1 MDFCL
6 YKEIMNGILWLL
18 KLIITLRSTIKKLR
32 IEAVS
37 IDVRK
42 KVKDNVMSS
51 INVFLLLLSRENL
64 SSITYVKNSLIVV
77 PVHPWVLD
85 VWIHNLVFKRMNRQV
100 ALAIKNVVVTLQLRV
115 KDSNV
120 LRKMSNGKNF
130 IDEVVLILVVE
141 LNDNR
146 NKQELF
152 TIVVYTKNSNQDL
165 DLHLFVEPILIQMP
179 NIFNHKEGNQD
190 QIYYYTVDAIEVLQ
204 AQR

>member
-1 MDFCL
+1 
-6 YKEIMNGILWLL
+6 MNGILWLL

-85 VWIHNLVFKRMNRQV
+85 V
-100 ALAIKNVVVTLQLRV
+100 
-115 KDSNV
+115 
-120 LRKMSNGKNF
+120 
-130 IDEVVLILVVE
+130 
-141 LNDNR
+141 
-146 NKQELF
+146 
-152 TIVVYTKNSNQDL
+152 
-165 DLHLFVEPILIQMP
+165 
-179 NIFNHKEGNQD
+179 
-190 QIYYYTVDAIEVLQ
+190 
-204 AQR
+204 

>member
-1 MDFCL
+1 
-6 YKEIMNGILWLL
+6 
-18 KLIITLRSTIKKLR
+18 
-32 IEAVS
+32 
-37 IDVRK
+37 
-42 KVKDNVMSS
+42 
-51 INVFLLLLSRENL
+51 
-64 SSITYVKNSLIVV
+64 
-77 PVHPWVLD
+77 
-85 VWIHNLVFKRMNRQV
+85 MNRQV